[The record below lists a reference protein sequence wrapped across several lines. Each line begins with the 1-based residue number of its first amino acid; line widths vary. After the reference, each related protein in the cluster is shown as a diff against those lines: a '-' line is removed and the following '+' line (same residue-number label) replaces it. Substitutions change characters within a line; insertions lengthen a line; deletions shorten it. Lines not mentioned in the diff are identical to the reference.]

1 MKSIFSK
8 LFFVALIFSGFA
20 WISKESFI
28 DNKERENERYSIQ
41 GAMAYWN
48 MLHKNVQTGTVNP
61 TDYYQALHDVQ
72 HMFGAQNRAKSTGLG
87 LQWKS
92 LGPDNIG
99 GRTRS
104 ILIDKNNHQ
113 HMFAG
118 GVGGGLWESN
128 DAGQTWHRQAQCD
141 SLGNMCITALAQAA
155 NGDIYFSTGEILG
168 SNLVA
173 YSTSGSFS
181 GFPGYGVFKS
191 TDDGATF
198 THLSSTTPP
207 NNSYTSPWNFTD
219 AIACSPTDPNTLYV
233 ATQKGLY
240 VSIDAGNSFNPAP
253 NNLLSRCTDVKI
265 SNDGMVIAAA
275 FSGQSSINIST
286 DGGNSFSPSSLT
298 DGTNTINESRA
309 KIVFAPSNNNYIYVT
324 TINAT
329 AANVLRSTDQG
340 NTWSI
345 ISPVNSAFFTS
356 DLFNQGDYSMSLAVV
371 PDNPDMIYTG
381 GLDLQQYNGAG
392 LGSWKQVSIWNDPV
406 YSATYIHADHHVV
419 LFDPT
424 NPNIFFTGTDGGISV
439 CANAKSG
446 NPVFNTHNKG
456 YGVTQLYGIGASLN
470 GAWVGGA
477 QDNGSFLNDYT
488 NLYSG
493 YVKTV
498 DGGDGFEA
506 AYSHI
511 DTLASFVTT
520 YGDEA
525 GAQVLV
531 RSINGGHNYS
541 TFFDNHIDANADGS
555 MDQGGFFMT
564 RLYLYENEDSNLT
577 ALNYTLHSRFYLPTA
592 GGIWVC
598 VNPFAGSPTWYQITN
613 AMNNALVMKCTHDGN
628 TMFVGDESGNFWRI
642 DSLNLNYPTTYP
654 SATNF
659 FQMPIAQQIHA
670 TQLYHANAPV
680 TGIGID
686 PANSNNVVI
695 TWANYGVTNHIL
707 RITNAMTS
715 TSNANTVSANGQG
728 NLPSMPCYSIDINP
742 LNNQQAVVATEFGV
756 YSSSNIWAASPTWN
770 DENATFPHMPTM
782 QVFFSRCKQD
792 SAILKHKY
800 NYWLFAATHGRGA
813 WYTNTLC
820 VGCDTINTHKS
831 TYYTGV
837 GDQPLYGNVNIYP
850 NPSTSIANIV
860 LSSDFVNAEI
870 EVYNLNGQMMLNE
883 KGMNNKTE
891 INIAAWNAGTY
902 IVCIKANGKSVTRKF
917 VKM

>member
-1 MKSIFSK
+1 MKSIGLK
-8 LFFVALIFSGFA
+8 LLFVALILSGFTWVSENPFA
-20 WISKESFI
+20 EKNE
-28 DNKERENERYSIQ
+28 KENEQHSIK
-41 GAMAYWN
+41 GAMEYWN

-61 TDYYQALHDVQ
+61 NDYYQALHDVQ
-72 HMFGAQNRAKSTGLG
+72 QMFGAANRAKSTGLG
-87 LQWKS
+87 LQWKN

-99 GRTRS
+99 GRTRAL
-104 ILIDKNNHQ
+104 LIDKNNRL

-128 DAGQTWHRQAQCD
+128 DAGQTWHKQAQCD

-168 SNLVA
+168 SNIVA
-173 YSTSGSFS
+173 YSTSSNFS

-191 TDDGATF
+191 TDGGATF
-198 THLSSTTPP
+198 THLPSTTPP
-207 NNSYTSPWNFTD
+207 ANSYSSPWNFTD
-219 AIACSPTDPNTLYV
+219 AIACSPTDANTLFV

-240 VSIDAGNSFNPAP
+240 VSTDAGNSFNPAP

-265 SNDGMVIAAA
+265 SNNGMVIAAA

-286 DGGNSFSPSSLT
+286 DGGNSFSPSTLT
-298 DGTNTINESRA
+298 DGSNTISATRA
-309 KIVFAPSNNNYIYVT
+309 KIAFAPSNNNYIYVT
-324 TINAT
+324 TINAS

-345 ISPVNSAFFTS
+345 ISPINSAFFTS

-381 GLDLQQYNGAG
+381 GLDLQQWDGVANT
-392 LGSWKQVSIWNDPV
+392 WHQVSIWSNSV
-406 YSATYIHADHHVV
+406 FSSTYVHADHHVV

-446 NPVFNTHNKG
+446 NPNFNTHNKG

-488 NLYSG
+488 NLYAG
-493 YVKTV
+493 YVKSV
-498 DGGDGFEA
+498 KGGDGFEA

-511 DTLASFVTT
+511 DTLTSFVTT
-520 YGDEA
+520 YGDQPQ
-525 GAQVLV
+525 AQVLE
-531 RSINGGHNYS
+531 RSINGGHNFS
-541 TFFDNHIDANADGS
+541 TCFDSHIDANSDGA

-564 RLYLYENEDSNLT
+564 RLYLYENEDSNLNG
-577 ALNYTLHSRFYLPTA
+577 LNLTLNSRLYLPTTQ
-592 GGIWVC
+592 GIWVC
-598 VNPFAGSPTWYQITN
+598 VTPSSSSPTWYQITSSTS
-613 AMNNALVMKCTHDGN
+613 NALVMKSTHDGN
-628 TMFVGDESGNFWRI
+628 TLFVGDESGNFWRI

-654 SATNF
+654 PATTF
-659 FQMPIAQQIHA
+659 FQMSVAHQIHT

-686 PANSNNVVI
+686 PTNSNNIVI
-695 TWANYGVTNHIL
+695 TWANYGITNHIL

-715 TSNANTVSANGQG
+715 TGTANTLSTVGQG

-742 LNNQQAVVATEFGV
+742 LNNNQAVVGTEFGV
-756 YSSSNIWAASPTWN
+756 YSTSNIWASSPTWN

-782 QVFFSRCKQD
+782 QLFFSRCKQD
-792 SAILKHKY
+792 SANLKHNY

-831 TYYTGV
+831 SYYTGIN
-837 GDQPLYGNVNIYP
+837 DQPLYSNINIYP
-850 NPSTSIANIV
+850 NPTNNTTNII
-860 LSSDFVNAEI
+860 LSSDFVNATL
-870 EVYNLNGQMMLNE
+870 EVYNLNGQMMWNE
-883 KGMNNKTE
+883 KGINNKTE
-891 INIAAWNAGTY
+891 LNVSSWNSGTY